1 MPLLMETSEAQY
13 AEFEEKVKRTV
24 YLDNLSPQVNESIV
38 TQALDQFGNVK
49 SVQFI
54 PNYLESKNIPQCAL
68 IEMENQTQVNAV
80 ISDIT
85 QKPFMIGGMP
95 RPVRARKAKMEMFDD
110 RPVKPGRTIQCRW
123 VEPNDPDFEVAK
135 KLKELA
141 KIHAVEAEYVLKKQ
155 LEDEEKLEKL
165 HEESLKAAH
174 KKYKMVD
181 SVIADGTIRQLSRG
195 YHLNVGDD

>member
-1 MPLLMETSEAQY
+1 MEASEEQY

-38 TQALDQFGNVK
+38 KQALDQFGNVK

-54 PNYLESKNIPQCAL
+54 PNYLGSKNMQQCAL

-80 ISDIT
+80 VSDIT
-85 QKPFMIGGMP
+85 EQPFMIGGMP

-110 RPVKPGRTIQCRW
+110 RPVKPGRTIEVRW
-123 VEPNDPDFEVAK
+123 VEPDEPDFEVAK

-141 KIHAVEAEYVLKKQ
+141 KFHAADTEFLLKEQ
-155 LEDEEKLEKL
+155 LEDEEKLEKQQQ
-165 HEESLKAAH
+165 ESLKVTH
-174 KKYKMVD
+174 KKYKTVD
-181 SVIADGTIRQLSRG
+181 GVLADGTLKQLGRG
-195 YHLNVGDD
+195 YHLPVGDD